1 MVQISSW
8 SLYDGLGAMH
18 GIIPSTCTPIIRGVA
33 LAPLAAHVFAALLP
47 SHGPAQG
54 HQVPW
59 AKGVPKEPGLGFG
72 YDVCR
77 VKRCPDLS
85 AILSVRE
92 SPVQLASHFSAIMSL
107 VLGPMG
113 IHSLTSWITD
123 IILKLQTGVA
133 SVPPE
138 ELAKVLAHRV
148 RSGTCKDPGSKGFD
162 CGLGVTGCLGLDHQ
176 AAGGTQI

>member
-162 CGLGVTGCLGLDHQ
+162 CGLGVTGCSDLTIKLLEELK
-176 AAGGTQI
+176 I